1 MILCHGLHSTGIR
14 GILTYFENVWGLWRW
29 VPRYAL
35 GQAIAGIPGFEGLS
49 RLSMANFQRILRDY
63 GVVEFFWFVSD
74 GIGHY
79 KGIEA
84 QKSSVI
90 HFDSMLTPLVRY
102 VENSPDSLNVV
113 LYCDHGMSMTES
125 LCLRKKL
132 WRRWQGTGR
141 FFVPTPTFILW
152 TRVMPLRWR
161 RLLRTG
167 AS

>member
-1 MILCHGLHSTGIR
+1 MR
-14 GILTYFENVWGLWRW
+14 
-29 VPRYAL
+29 L
-35 GQAIAGIPGFEGLS
+35 GRLLPAFRVEGGLS

-113 LYCDHGMSMTES
+113 LYCDHGMSMTEEFV
-125 LCLRKKL
+125 LTEEAMAEVA
-132 WRRWQGTGR
+132 GTGR
-141 FFVPTPTFILW
+141 FFVPTPQ
-152 TRVMPLRWR
+152 
-161 RLLRTG
+161 RLSCGRELCL
-167 AS
+167 